1 MAINFG
7 YFAKESVTSFK
18 RNWVM
23 SLGAIITIYLSLL
36 LVGVSV
42 GSGFVLG
49 QVVES
54 VEEKVSIRIFLK
66 DGAVPEEVDAL
77 QQELLAN
84 AEVATVT
91 YTSKEQALE
100 EFKTTIVQ
108 DSPEIV
114 EQLEGNPLP
123 ASLDVDLKDPR
134 NVMTVVD
141 AIKASPAFAAVAD
154 RPDDPE
160 KSLKYGQQIVNQLFA
175 FTAIMRTVSIVFIGL
190 LAVISLIFINNA
202 IRLAIYSRRKEIG
215 IMRLVGASN
224 WFIRTPFLMEG
235 VIQSLIGALLAIG
248 SLSVVW
254 LYILPSLKES
264 LPFLPITLSGTA
276 AAQVSFI
283 LIGAGIVIGLAGSGL
298 AMRRY
303 LKV

>member
-7 YFAKESVTSFK
+7 YFAKESVTSFR

-49 QVVES
+49 QVVQS
-54 VEEKVSIRIFLK
+54 VEEKVSIRVYLK
-66 DGAVPEEVDAL
+66 DGAAPEDVDAL

-84 AEVATVT
+84 PEVATVT

-100 EFKTTIVQ
+100 DFKNTMVA

-134 NVMTVVD
+134 NVMIVVD
-141 AIKASPAFAAVAD
+141 AIKASPSFAAVAD

-160 KSLKYGQQIVNQLFA
+160 KSLKYGQQIVNQLFT
-175 FTAIMRTVSIVFIGL
+175 FTSILRTVSLVFVAL
-190 LAVISLIFINNA
+190 LGVISLIFINNA
-202 IRLAIYSRRKEIG
+202 IRLAIYARRKEIG

-235 VIQSLIGALLAIG
+235 VIQSLIGAALAIG
-248 SLSVVW
+248 SLALVW
-254 LYILPSLKES
+254 LYVLPAAKES
-264 LPFLPITLSGTA
+264 LPFLPLTLSGGA

-283 LIGAGIVIGLAGSGL
+283 LVAAGIVIGLAGSGL

>member
-1 MAINFG
+1 
-7 YFAKESVTSFK
+7 
-18 RNWVM
+18 M

-49 QVVES
+49 QVVQS
-54 VEEKVSIRIFLK
+54 VEEKVSVRVFLK
-66 DGAVPEEVDAL
+66 DGAAPEDVDAL
-77 QQELLAN
+77 QQELLGN
-84 AEVATVT
+84 AEVLTVT

-100 EFKTTIVQ
+100 DFKTTIVQ

-123 ASLDVDLKDPR
+123 ASLDVDLNDPR
-134 NVMTVVD
+134 NVMTVVS
-141 AIKASPAFAAVAD
+141 AIKASPTFIKVAD
-154 RPDDPE
+154 RPDDPDR
-160 KSLKYGQQIVNQLFA
+160 SIKYGEKIVSDLFN
-175 FTAIMRTVSIVFIGL
+175 FTRIMRMVSSIFIAL
-190 LAVISLIFINNA
+190 LGVISLIFINNS
-202 IRLAIYSRRKEIG
+202 IRLAIYARRKEIG

-235 VIQSLIGALLAIG
+235 VIQSLVGAVLAIG
-248 SLSVVW
+248 SLSLVW
-254 LYILPSLKES
+254 LYVLPAAKEQ
-264 LPFLPITLSGTA
+264 LPFLPITLTGTA

-298 AMRRY
+298 ALRRY

>member
-7 YFAKESVTSFK
+7 YFAKESFTSFR

-42 GSGFVLG
+42 GSGFLLG
-49 QVVES
+49 QVVQS
-54 VEEKVSIRIFLK
+54 VEEKVSIRIYLK
-66 DGAVPEEVDAL
+66 DGADPATVDAL
-77 QQELLAN
+77 QQELISN
-84 AEVATVT
+84 AEVATVS

-100 EFKTTIVQ
+100 DFKNTMVQ

-134 NVMTVVD
+134 NVMTVVE
-141 AIKASPAFAAVAD
+141 AIKASPNFTAVAD

-160 KSLKYGQQIVNQLFA
+160 KSLKYGQQIVNQLFT
-175 FTAIMRTVSIVFIGL
+175 FTKVLRYVSIVFVAL

-202 IRLAIYSRRKEIG
+202 IRLAIYARRKEIG

-235 VIQSLIGALLAIG
+235 VIQSLIGALFAIG
-248 SLSVVW
+248 SLSFIW
-254 LYILPSLKES
+254 LYVLPKVKES
-264 LPFLPITLSGTA
+264 LSFLPLALSGVA
-276 AAQVSFI
+276 AAQVAII
-283 LIGAGIVIGLAGSGL
+283 LVVFGIVIGLIGSGL

>member
-1 MAINFG
+1 MAINIG
-7 YFAKESVTSFK
+7 YFAKESLVSFK

-42 GSGFVLG
+42 GSGMVLS
-49 QVVES
+49 QVVQS
-54 VEEKVSIRIFLK
+54 VEDKVSVRVFLK
-66 DGAVPEEVDAL
+66 DGAAPEAVDVL

-84 AEVATVT
+84 AEVKTVT

-123 ASLDVDLKDPR
+123 ASLDVDLADPR
-134 NVMTVVD
+134 RVMTVVD
-141 AIKASPAFAAVAD
+141 AIKVSPSFIAVAD

-160 KSLKYGQQIVNQLFA
+160 KSLKYGQQIVNQLF
-175 FTAIMRTVSIVFIGL
+175 TVTRIIRTVSAVFIAL
-190 LAVISLIFINNA
+190 LGVISLIFINNA
-202 IRLAIYSRRKEIG
+202 IRLAIYARRKEIG

-235 VIQSLIGALLAIG
+235 VVQSLIGALLAIG
-248 SLSVVW
+248 TLSLVW
-254 LYILPSLKES
+254 FYVLPSLKDM
-264 LPFLPITLSGTA
+264 LPWLPISLAGSA

-283 LIGAGIVIGLAGSGL
+283 LIAAGIVIGLAGSGL
-298 AMRRY
+298 ALRRY

>member
-1 MAINFG
+1 MAINVG
-7 YFAKESVTSFK
+7 YFLKESVVSFK

-36 LVGVSV
+36 LVGISV

-49 QVVES
+49 QVVQS
-54 VEEKVSIRIFLK
+54 VEEKVSIRVFLK
-66 DGAVPEEVDAL
+66 DGAAPTDVDAL
-77 QQELLAN
+77 QQELIGN

-100 EFKTTIVQ
+100 DFKTTIVQ

-134 NVMTVVD
+134 NVMTVVE
-141 AIKASPAFAAVAD
+141 AIKASPNFGKVAD

-175 FTAIMRTVSIVFIGL
+175 FTSIMRTVSLVFIGL
-190 LAVISLIFINNA
+190 LGIISLIFINNA
-202 IRLAIYSRRKEIG
+202 IRLAIYARRKEIG

-235 VIQSLIGALLAIG
+235 VIQSLVGATLAIG
-248 SLSVVW
+248 SLSLVW
-254 LYILPSLKES
+254 LYVLPNLKES
-264 LPFLPITLSGTA
+264 LPFLPITLTGTA
-276 AAQVSFI
+276 AAQVSLI
-283 LIGAGIVIGLAGSGL
+283 LIGAGIIIGLAGSGL
-298 AMRRY
+298 ALRRY